1 MHPYH
6 SNVWYLL
13 AFRCQSNNHSSTRT
27 SVAIIAA
34 AIDVIAIAGV
44 LAILCCVAVPA
55 VVAIIV
61 AIAMVVAIAVVTVDN
76 HSNSCSIL
84 AVMQ

>member
-13 AFRCQSNNHSSTRT
+13 AFRCQSNNHSSMRT
-27 SVAIIAA
+27 SV

-61 AIAMVVAIAVVTVDN
+61 AIAMVVAIAVVTIDN
-76 HSNSCSIL
+76 HSNVCSIL